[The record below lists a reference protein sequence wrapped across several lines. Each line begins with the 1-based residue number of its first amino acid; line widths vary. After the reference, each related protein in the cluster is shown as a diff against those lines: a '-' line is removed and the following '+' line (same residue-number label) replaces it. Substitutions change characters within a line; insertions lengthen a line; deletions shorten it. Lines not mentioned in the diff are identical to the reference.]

1 VGKLN
6 GGTASGFVVGRVKEP
21 CERSMYETEEGR
33 GRGNDDS
40 GELGNSIDTREISA
54 AVMARFGN
62 YELPPQGRVGMIEDR
77 LQVTMRNVSQIRVR
91 QGARDKEN
99 WKQQASSQKRT
110 RRETG
115 RSERMLRVKRFV
127 SR

>member
-1 VGKLN
+1 
-6 GGTASGFVVGRVKEP
+6 
-21 CERSMYETEEGR
+21 
-33 GRGNDDS
+33 
-40 GELGNSIDTREISA
+40 
-54 AVMARFGN
+54 
-62 YELPPQGRVGMIEDR
+62 MIEDR

-115 RSERMLRVKRFV
+115 RSERMLREERFV